1 MFARSFGSLPFLL
14 VHERVMYTLLGG
26 VFYGVLA
33 GCFLSV
39 LVSHLVLDISVAL
52 TPDFGNE
59 GL

>member
-1 MFARSFGSLPFLL
+1 
-14 VHERVMYTLLGG
+14 MYTLLGG

>member
-1 MFARSFGSLPFLL
+1 
-14 VHERVMYTLLGG
+14 MYTLLGG

-33 GCFLSV
+33 GYFLSV
-39 LVSHLVLDISVAL
+39 LVSQLVLDISVAL